1 MDGASMVVHLLLL
14 KVSMDYS
21 IYVECQTRLCQLPKS
36 KEFFK
41 QQSLFQPW
49 SYIVEGDEG

>member
-1 MDGASMVVHLLLL
+1 MVVHLLLL